1 MIKINKRAS
10 LPKRKE
16 IMIQALAILLSL
28 VFAGLVILALGYNPF
43 EVYVRIVEGSLG
55 TIMRIQQTI
64 TKAVPLII
72 VSMGILVAFKMKFWN
87 IGGEGQ
93 IMMGAFGATLVAL
106 NLPETLPLP
115 LMLFAMAVVA
125 ILCGA
130 IWAFIPAFFKA
141 KFGTNET
148 IFTLMMNYIAI
159 KFVTYL
165 QFGPWK
171 DPEFGGFPKVAN
183 FSDNAVLPS
192 LFGIHIGWIIALLA
206 IGAVYVF
213 IRHTKRG
220 YEISVVGESLDT
232 ARYAGMN
239 INAIIITAMLIS
251 GGLCGLAGMIQAS
264 AIEKTLTYTI
274 SAGYGFTAIITAWLG
289 RLSAPVVGVVCFL
302 FAMLLQG
309 SSYIQAS
316 MAIPASV
323 ADVIQGVILFFVLGS
338 DFFLQYKVT
347 IRDKNPKRRWHNGKL
362 FNCRSDSSH
371 ASRICYV
378 RRATL

>member
-1 MIKINKRAS
+1 VIKINKRAS

-16 IMIQALAILLSL
+16 MMIQALAVLLSL
-28 VFAGLVILALGYNPF
+28 VFAGLVILAMGYNPL
-43 EVYVRIVEGSLG
+43 EVYYRIVEGSVG
-55 TIMRIQQTI
+55 TIIRIQQTI
-64 TKAVPLII
+64 NKAVPLII

-106 NLPETLPLP
+106 NLPESVPTPI
-115 LMLFAMAVVA
+115 MLLAMAVMA
-125 ILCGA
+125 TLCGA

-159 KFVTYL
+159 KFVTYM

-171 DPEFGGFPKVAN
+171 DPSFGGFPKVAS
-183 FSDNAVLPS
+183 FHDNAIMPS
-192 LFGIHIGWIIALLA
+192 LFGLHIGWIIALF
-206 IGAVYVF
+206 AVAGVYIF
-213 IRHTKRG
+213 IHHTKRG

-239 INAIIITAMLIS
+239 IKAIIITAMLVS

-309 SSYIQAS
+309 SSFLQAS

-323 ADVIQGVILFFVLGS
+323 ADMIQGVILFFVLGS
-338 DFFLQYKVT
+338 DFFLQYKVVLK
-347 IRDKNPKRRWHNGKL
+347 DKKAVKEV
-362 FNCRSDSSH
+362 
-371 ASRICYV
+371 A
-378 RRATL
+378 

>member
-1 MIKINKRAS
+1 MKITKRAL
-10 LPKRKE
+10 LPRRQE
-16 IMIQALAILLSL
+16 IMIQALAIILSL
-28 VFAGLVILALGYNPF
+28 AFAGLVVLILGYNPF
-43 EVYVRIVEGSLG
+43 QVYLKIIEGSVG
-55 TIMRIQQTI
+55 TGIRLEQTI
-64 TKAVPLII
+64 NKAIPLVI

-93 IMMGAFGATLVAL
+93 IMMGAFGASLVAL
-106 NLPETLPLP
+106 NLPETLPGI
-115 LMLFAMAVVA
+115 LMIPAMAVAA

-130 IWAFIPAFFKA
+130 LWAFIPAFFKA
-141 KFGTNET
+141 RFGTNET

-183 FSDNAVLPS
+183 FSENAILPS
-192 LFGIHIGWIIALLA
+192 LFGLHLGWVFALAAVAL
-206 IGAVYVF
+206 VYVF

-220 YEISVVGESLDT
+220 YEITVVGESLDT

-239 INAIIITAMLIS
+239 IRAVIMTAMLVS
-251 GGLCGLAGMIQAS
+251 GGLCGFAGMIQAS

-289 RLSAPVVGVVCFL
+289 RLSAPLVAVVCIL

-309 SSYIQAS
+309 SSFIQVALS
-316 MAIPASV
+316 IPASV

-338 DFFLQYKVT
+338 EFFLQYKVS
-347 IRDKNPKRRWHNGKL
+347 
-362 FNCRSDSSH
+362 FNWFSARKEAAH
-371 ASRICYV
+371 
-378 RRATL
+378 

>member
-1 MIKINKRAS
+1 MKITKRAS
-10 LPKRKE
+10 LPRRQE
-16 IMIQALAILLSL
+16 ILIQVLAILLSL
-28 VFAGLVILALGYNPF
+28 AFAGIVILILGYNPL
-43 EVYVRIVEGSLG
+43 EVYYKIVEGSVG
-55 TIMRIQQTI
+55 TGLRLTQTI
-64 TKAVPLII
+64 NKAIPLVIE
-72 VSMGILVAFKMKFWN
+72 SMGILVAFKMKFWN

-93 IMMGAFGATLVAL
+93 IMMGAFGASLVAL
-106 NLPETLPLP
+106 NFPESLPGFV
-115 LMLFAMAVVA
+115 MLTAMAA
-125 ILCGA
+125 ASILCGA
-130 IWAFIPAFFKA
+130 LWAFIPAYFKA

-183 FSDNAVLPS
+183 FSSNAILPGFGGLHLGL
-192 LFGIHIGWIIALLA
+192 LFAILA
-206 IGAVYVF
+206 VGLVYVF

-220 YEISVVGESLDT
+220 YEITVVGESLET

-239 INAIIITAMLIS
+239 IKAVILTAMLVS
-251 GGLCGLAGMIQAS
+251 GGLCGFAGMIQAS

-289 RLSAPVVGVVCFL
+289 RLSAPVVAGVCIL

-309 SSYIQAS
+309 SSYIQVALS
-316 MAIPASV
+316 IPASV

-338 DFFLQYKVT
+338 EFFLQYKVGF
-347 IRDKNPKRRWHNGKL
+347 KSKAGKEAAL
-362 FNCRSDSSH
+362 
-371 ASRICYV
+371 
-378 RRATL
+378 